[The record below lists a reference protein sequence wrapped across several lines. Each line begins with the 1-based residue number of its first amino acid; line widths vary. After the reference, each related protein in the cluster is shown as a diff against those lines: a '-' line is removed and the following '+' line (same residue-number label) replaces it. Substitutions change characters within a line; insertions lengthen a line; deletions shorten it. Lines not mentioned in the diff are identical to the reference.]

1 MKSIFLPLYICLLI
15 VLVFYGQVNLIIND
29 QFFAVLPRTWS
40 GLWGVLLSPLVH
52 GDLQHL
58 LGNLSVL
65 FPLLILLRFVYK
77 RSFILVLP
85 TLWILTGLMVW
96 LFARPSYHIGASGVV
111 YAIQSFLLVSGA
123 VKKLP
128 WMMAVGGVSIM
139 LFGGGFLFGLL
150 PVEPHV
156 SWESHLL
163 GALVGVVVAFM
174 YKDIGPTQKHK
185 KTRTLFRDE
194 YELFDI
200 KKKAN
205 RSI

>member
-1 MKSIFLPLYICLLI
+1 MKSIFLPFYICLLI

-85 TLWILTGLMVW
+85 TLWIMTGLMVW
-96 LFARPSYHIGASGVV
+96 LLARPSYHIGASGVV

-139 LFGGGFLFGLL
+139 LFGGGFFFGLL

-174 YKDIGPTQKHK
+174 FKDIGPTQKHK

>member
-15 VLVFYGQVNLIIND
+15 VLVFYGQVIGIIND

-85 TLWILTGLMVW
+85 TLWVLTGLMVW
-96 LFARPSYHIGASGVV
+96 LLARPSYHIGASGVV

-139 LFGGGFLFGLL
+139 LFGGGFFFGLL

-174 YKDIGPTQKHK
+174 FKDIGPTQKHK
-185 KTRTLFRDE
+185 KTRTLFKDE